1 MNFPGNIL
9 DRVSHLFDNDLDEIL
24 VFALIFIFI
33 FFSGQSDDDFKDG
46 IASDSGIPVI
56 LIAVFLV
63 LFLIIG
69 NTREIAE

>member
-9 DRVSHLFDNDLDEIL
+9 DRVSHLFDNDMDEIL

-33 FFSGQSDDDFKDG
+33 FISGQSDDDSKGG
-46 IASDSGIPVI
+46 IASDSGIPII

-69 NTREIAE
+69 NTREISE